1 MHADIRTNAIS
12 WIVLFGYL
20 AVCGLSVHRPDHTRR
35 LVEFGQDLL
44 RIVRRF
50 NLERGA
56 NLGVRVGINTGPVV
70 GGVVGRTRFIY
81 DLWGATVNVARG
93 LAAGEADTVRV
104 TQAVHDR
111 LGDLYD
117 FEGPLEGEVPGER
130 KRPVWSVRP
139 PAPPGPADPA
149 GATVAR

>member
-1 MHADIRTNAIS
+1 M
-12 WIVLFGYL
+12 
-20 AVCGLSVHRPDHTRR
+20 
-35 LVEFGQDLL
+35 VEFGLDLV

-50 NLERGA
+50 NLERGV
-56 NLGVRVGINTGPVV
+56 NLGVRVGINTGSVV

-93 LAAGEADTVRV
+93 LAEGEVDTVRV
-104 TQAVHDR
+104 TQAVRDR

-117 FEGPLEGEVPGER
+117 FEGPLEFEVPGEGTR
-130 KRPVWSVRP
+130 SFWSVRP
-139 PAPPGPADPA
+139 AAPSRPADPA